1 MYLRAEERVRTM
13 AERENPDDR
22 RIAAGPAPA
31 GETGAFREFALH
43 ERNGQA
49 ATPQAAALR
58 KALRQSYALPSDT
71 FITETIPVLLARLSL
86 RR

>member
-1 MYLRAEERVRTM
+1 M
-13 AERENPDDR
+13 AERENPEAR
-22 RIAAGPAPA
+22 RTAAGPAPA

-43 ERNGQA
+43 ERNAQA
-49 ATPQAAALR
+49 ATPQTAALR
-58 KALRQSYALPSDT
+58 EALRRSYPLPSDT